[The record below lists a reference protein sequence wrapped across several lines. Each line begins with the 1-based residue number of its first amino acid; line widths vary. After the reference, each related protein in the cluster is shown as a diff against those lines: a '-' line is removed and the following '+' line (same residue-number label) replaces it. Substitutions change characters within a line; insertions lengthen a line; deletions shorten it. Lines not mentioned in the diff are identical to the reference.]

1 MTKIITFPYQKL
13 KLNEKKKRKG
23 MSANFKELS
32 TMTTKKEATHFSFD
46 MEQAV
51 HSLIIDKR
59 SKPPRRACH
68 DDAVSK

>member
-1 MTKIITFPYQKL
+1 
-13 KLNEKKKRKG
+13 

-32 TMTTKKEATHFSFD
+32 TTTTKKEATHFSFD
-46 MEQAV
+46 TEQAV

-59 SKPPRRACH
+59 SEPRRACH